1 MKIYAYR
8 SVQMMKFIVY
18 VEDVMTTKS
27 MEVAVVIVLHALME
41 KKQWTYVI
49 INQEE
54 RDEAIN

>member
-1 MKIYAYR
+1 
-8 SVQMMKFIVY
+8 MMKFIVY

-54 RDEAIN
+54 RDEGIN